1 MAASHV
7 QVAPDSTGKDVD
19 ADSLTSSEAGTPTV
33 YRQNMVI
40 ADPTTYAN
48 KAIVDSLGRQVHKR
62 GVDTSDKV
70 SVVLSVSAVASVT
83 AETGLTLNQSRAAAA
98 TSVTTYTVP
107 AGKSFRVTS
116 VRFGTGFAT
125 MSTTVTFAN
134 VTFRVR
140 VVSSGTATATS
151 GILLQDR
158 LNAAANT
165 PTPDTEINVPE
176 GIDLTAGNS
185 LIITQQASATTLV
198 NDVQL
203 VGFEYTP

>member
-19 ADSLTSSEAGTPTV
+19 ADSLTSTEAGTPTV

-40 ADPTTYAN
+40 SDPTAYAN
-48 KAIVDSLGRQVHKR
+48 KAVVDSLGRQVHKR

-70 SVVLSVSAVASVT
+70 SVVLSVSGTVSIV
-83 AETGLTLNQSRAAAA
+83 AETILTLNQSRAAAA
-98 TSVTTYTVP
+98 TSVAAYTVP

-116 VRFGTGFAT
+116 VRFGTGFAA

-140 VVSSGTATATS
+140 VVASGSATVSSGV
-151 GILLQDR
+151 LLQDR
-158 LNAAANT
+158 LNASSNM

-176 GIDLTAGNS
+176 GIDLTAGNQLVVTHQS
-185 LIITQQASATTLV
+185 SATTLV
-198 NDVQL
+198 NDVQI